1 MSRSEVK
8 KSRNNRVSVI
18 NWIGTLLLSVLPG
31 VNIIAWILMIIFAKR
46 QAKRSFAIAALILTV
61 LCVVLYFVAFI
72 VFGDQLVEFAQ
83 TLTETAPAIE
93 PTVAPLP

>member
-83 TLTETAPAIE
+83 TLTETAPALD
-93 PTVAPLP
+93 PAATPLP